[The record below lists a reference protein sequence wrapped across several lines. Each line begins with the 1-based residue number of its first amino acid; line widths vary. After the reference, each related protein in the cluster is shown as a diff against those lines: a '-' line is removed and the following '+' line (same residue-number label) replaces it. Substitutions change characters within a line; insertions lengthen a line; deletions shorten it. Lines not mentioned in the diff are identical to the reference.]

1 MNKIAM
7 YEAILENHPLW
18 NKEAEVDPYTAKRRN
33 AAIAGPLPGLM
44 ALKTAAA
51 GLLAPEGRRG
61 LAMAGQAVG
70 TLGGITLGHIA
81 GRGSVPVALVG
92 GSLGGGLGTY
102 FAQGD
107 EGKR

>member
-1 MNKIAM
+1 
-7 YEAILENHPLW
+7 
-18 NKEAEVDPYTAKRRN
+18 
-33 AAIAGPLPGLM
+33 
-44 ALKTAAA
+44 
-51 GLLAPEGRRG
+51 
-61 LAMAGQAVG
+61 MAGQAVG